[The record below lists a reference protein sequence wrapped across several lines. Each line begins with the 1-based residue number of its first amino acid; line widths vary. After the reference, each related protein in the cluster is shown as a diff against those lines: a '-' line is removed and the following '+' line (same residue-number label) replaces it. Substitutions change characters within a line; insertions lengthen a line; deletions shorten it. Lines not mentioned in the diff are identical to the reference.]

1 MTNIELVGVITS
13 VLVTIIVAIT
23 TKGKNKKVDWGT
35 TFSWLLIGLLIT
47 SHLNQREEIK
57 KNTEVMDFYS
67 EFKDNPSTV
76 ELARNALET
85 ENGIATS
92 DIAFFNSIFAKK
104 NERFSKNLLTL
115 REKEISYNTND
126 LEELGEMYND
136 VIQIFNTSTNK
147 SQIRATSYVNIEQW
161 WTNEFGKKY
170 SEANQEAIDKGV
182 ELTRIWI
189 FETKDDF
196 KKTKN
201 ELNIQKNE
209 LGVKTFY
216 VYEKDIQELNESKID
231 VILVDDKIS
240 KKSFY
245 GELELTPLRKMT
257 SVSFG
262 SKSERMVELNN
273 YWNELMKLSKEF

>member
-1 MTNIELVGVITS
+1 MTNIELIGIITS

-67 EFKDNPSTV
+67 EFKNNPSTV

-85 ENGIATS
+85 EKGIATS
-92 DIAFFNSIFAKK
+92 DIAFFNSIFEKK
-104 NERFSKNLLTL
+104 NERFSKNLLSL
-115 REKEISYNTND
+115 QEKEISYNTND

-147 SQIRATSYVNIEQW
+147 TQIRATSYVNIEQW

-189 FETKDDF
+189 FETIDDF
-196 KKTKN
+196 EKTKS

-273 YWNELMKLSKEF
+273 YWSELMKLSKEF